1 MLYNYTTLLSTL
13 YIKTGLITA
22 FLLAYSVVKMK
33 SFYNLTIFIAFWSY
47 SISAR
52 STSTPRITV
61 TITNELDNQEASA
74 SIPGDGRFR
83 RVPDLFANTD
93 LDQNGQFFGT
103 SAQLSQS
110 VDDASCIIRSNIG
123 DLLLN
128 SSTPLVDLDGNPNVA
143 LLKPLVLNGVQILCR
158 S

>member
-1 MLYNYTTLLSTL
+1 VLEALC
-13 YIKTGLITA
+13 IETGLITA
-22 FLLAYSVVKMK
+22 FLSAYSVMKMK
-33 SFYNLTIFIAFWSY
+33 SFHNLTIFIAFWSY

-74 SIPGDGRFR
+74 LVPGDGRFR

-103 SAQLSQS
+103 SAQLSQF
-110 VDDASCIIRSNIG
+110 VDETSCIIRSNIG

-128 SSTPLVDLDGNPNVA
+128 SSAPLVDLD
-143 LLKPLVLNGVQILCR
+143 
-158 S
+158 